1 MDKEFNLAI
10 ILDAAVFAAEKHQGD
25 VRKNKQRSPYITHPL
40 LVAQV
45 IAQIG
50 EIQETA
56 ILAAA
61 ILHDTIEDTDTTR
74 EEIRER
80 FGEDI
85 LSIVLEVTDDK
96 TLPKMVRKRHQV
108 AHAAGL
114 SYEAKIVKLG
124 DKLINCRDILNDPPD
139 YWSLKRRQD
148 YIQWGADVIFLIR
161 GTNRQLE
168 GAFDQVLARAEK
180 ELDYQIKPFTSVND
194 RPWGPEY
201 KHRSLRYD

>member
-1 MDKEFNLAI
+1 MDKGLNLAK
-10 ILDAAVFAAEKHQGD
+10 ILDAAIFAAEKHQGD

-40 LVAQV
+40 LVAQAIV
-45 IAQIG
+45 QIG
-50 EIQETA
+50 EIQKTD

-74 EEIRER
+74 GEIKER

-96 TLPKMVRKRHQV
+96 ALPKMVRKRLQV
-108 AHAAGL
+108 AHAAEL

-124 DKLINCRDILNDPPD
+124 DKLINCSDILKDPPD
-139 YWSLKRRQD
+139 YWPLKRRQD
-148 YIQWGADVIFLIR
+148 YIQWGADVIFRIR
-161 GTNRQLE
+161 GTNPQLE
-168 GAFDQVLARAEK
+168 EAFDQVMARAERK
-180 ELDYQIKPFTSVND
+180 LGYHLKPFDSVND

-201 KHRSLRYD
+201 KHKSFRFG

>member
-1 MDKEFNLAI
+1 MDKDFNLAK

-25 VRKNKQRSPYITHPL
+25 VRKNNQRSPYITHPL
-40 LVAQV
+40 LVAQAIV
-45 IAQIG
+45 EIG

-61 ILHDTIEDTDTTR
+61 ILHDTIEDTKTTR

-80 FGEDI
+80 FGDEI

-96 TLPKMVRKRHQV
+96 TLPKMVRKRLQV
-108 AHAAGL
+108 AHAAEL
-114 SYEAKIVKLG
+114 SYEARIVKLG

-139 YWSLKRRQD
+139 YWPLKRRQD
-148 YIQWGADVIFLIR
+148 YIQWGADVIFRIR
-161 GTNRQLE
+161 GTNPKLE
-168 GAFDQVLARAEK
+168 EAFDQVMARAEN
-180 ELDYQIKPFTSVND
+180 ELDYQIKPFASVND

-201 KHRSLRYD
+201 KHRSLRFG